1 MMTFHATDASRP
13 RCAPSLSLSRSTFNG
28 RELASTCSTVAL
40 HAADACVQA
49 NLTAKMKAMKA
60 QEEAL
65 AGMKGP
71 EELIVFM
78 QQAGVDQVALPYL
91 PLSPPAQYAR
101 CGGAIKAAVVAH
113 EQGDQA
119 TVQQVLMQAIHKA
132 APDAPDV
139 GTPSPCADQGVGE

>member
-101 CGGAIKAAVVAH
+101 CG
-113 EQGDQA
+113 
-119 TVQQVLMQAIHKA
+119 VLN
-132 APDAPDV
+132 
-139 GTPSPCADQGVGE
+139 